1 MTKPFR
7 LATLLKLREATR
19 DERRGALAEAFRAE
33 AVLAENIRGVDEELA
48 SLAGDYRQATLPGR
62 IDVDRLLDHQRRE
75 ALLAAQK
82 SEYLRQRELVLAEVE
97 RRREALAQADRD
109 VRMLE
114 KLREKQALA
123 DAEDAA
129 RAAAKQLDEFAV
141 QSRANREEATWG
153 A

>member
-33 AVLAENIRGVDEELA
+33 AVLIENLRGVDEELA
-48 SLAGDYRQATLPGR
+48 VLSDDYRDATRPGR

-75 ALLAAQK
+75 ALLVAQK
-82 SEYLRQRELVLAEVE
+82 AEYNRQRELVAAEIE

-123 DAEDAA
+123 DSADAA
-129 RAAAKQLDEFAV
+129 RASARQLDEFAI
-141 QSRANREEATWG
+141 QRRANREEAAWD

>member
-1 MTKPFR
+1 MTKTFR

-33 AVLAENIRGVDEELA
+33 AVLVENLRGVEEELS

-62 IDVDRLLDHQRRE
+62 IDVDRLLEHQRRE
-75 ALLAAQK
+75 ALLIAQK
-82 SEYLRQRELVLAEVE
+82 NEYARQRELVLAEVE

-123 DAEDAA
+123 DIADAA